1 MFFNIV
7 HKHVQTQALS
17 QEHHFIVLES
27 NGGQAVKRNEQIAPD
42 PDASELLPPYK
53 PDPTTPLYHDINE
66 LSTRRAVVIEENE
79 YASVQR
85 GQS

>member
-1 MFFNIV
+1 M
-7 HKHVQTQALS
+7 QTESLP
-17 QEHHFIVLES
+17 QEHHYFVLES
-27 NGGQAVKRNEQIAPD
+27 NGVRALNRDEKIAPD
-42 PDASELLPPYK
+42 PDAPELPPPYK
-53 PDPTTPLYHDINE
+53 PDPPPVYHDINE